1 MYSAAIYTHRLEASN
16 DPYGSMSERD
26 IFFYLITPLY
36 LQSVHAHSVNK
47 FSVNMTCGG
56 GLLCAPHDI
65 RMLPGRSVGELN
77 AKLTTN
83 HISNLNYFS
92 P

>member
-1 MYSAAIYTHRLEASN
+1 
-16 DPYGSMSERD
+16 
-26 IFFYLITPLY
+26 
-36 LQSVHAHSVNK
+36 
-47 FSVNMTCGG
+47 
-56 GLLCAPHDI
+56 LCAPPYDI

-83 HISNLNYFS
+83 HTSNLNYFS